1 MHSCRKIYQ
10 ARDEEEQVDHHLI
23 PSLIDEILTN
33 SYLSIEMPRDLICF
47 LLISRKIYPENN
59 LDSSTRKTV

>member
-33 SYLSIEMPRDLICF
+33 TYLSIEMPRLDLLSF
-47 LLISRKIYPENN
+47 N
-59 LDSSTRKTV
+59 